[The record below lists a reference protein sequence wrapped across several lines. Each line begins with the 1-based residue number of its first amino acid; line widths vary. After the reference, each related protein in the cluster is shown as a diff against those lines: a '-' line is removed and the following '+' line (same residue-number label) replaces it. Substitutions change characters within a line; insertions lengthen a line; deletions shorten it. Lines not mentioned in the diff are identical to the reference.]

1 MFWYL
6 HPFKTCK
13 SVPISLKHIRLG
25 AKHIRLGAHQVPHS
39 LYPNH
44 RVESESKTYLYHG
57 TTQTFARDLVG
68 FFQITDRSEVGSG
81 KAFMAP
87 KRSLSTG
94 GGGEASASRGKRAPR
109 VGEGAASRG
118 VDGAVSRSAQSLQQ
132 AASHLAG
139 GKGARGGA
147 GNGSEDGGSSGSD
160 GGAVGR
166 VASERHR
173 TPEQQV
179 CLSLDSVCNGAPG
192 LIAL

>member
-1 MFWYL
+1 MVQHKPL
-6 HPFKTCK
+6 HEPGTWLDFFK
-13 SVPISLKHIRLG
+13 S
-25 AKHIRLGAHQVPHS
+25 
-39 LYPNH
+39 
-44 RVESESKTYLYHG
+44 
-57 TTQTFARDLVG
+57 QT
-68 FFQITDRSEVGSG
+68 RSEVGSG

-87 KRSLSTG
+87 KRTLSAG

-139 GKGARGGA
+139 GKQQRDQVQGARGGA

-160 GGAVGR
+160 GGAARR
-166 VASERHR
+166 VVDRHR
-173 TPEQQV
+173 TPEQV
-179 CLSLDSVCNGAPG
+179 CLSWDSVCTGAPG

>member
-1 MFWYL
+1 
-6 HPFKTCK
+6 
-13 SVPISLKHIRLG
+13 
-25 AKHIRLGAHQVPHS
+25 
-39 LYPNH
+39 
-44 RVESESKTYLYHG
+44 
-57 TTQTFARDLVG
+57 
-68 FFQITDRSEVGSG
+68 
-81 KAFMAP
+81 MAP

-118 VDGAVSRSAQSLQQ
+118 VDGAVSRFALQQ

-160 GGAVGR
+160 GGAARR
-166 VASERHR
+166 VVDRHR
-173 TPEQQV
+173 TPEQV
-179 CLSLDSVCNGAPG
+179 CLSLDSVCTGAPG

>member
-1 MFWYL
+1 MVQHKPL
-6 HPFKTCK
+6 HEPGTWLDFFK
-13 SVPISLKHIRLG
+13 S
-25 AKHIRLGAHQVPHS
+25 
-39 LYPNH
+39 
-44 RVESESKTYLYHG
+44 
-57 TTQTFARDLVG
+57 QT
-68 FFQITDRSEVGSG
+68 RSEVGSG

-87 KRSLSTG
+87 KRTLSAG
-94 GGGEASASRGKRAPR
+94 GGGEASASRGKRATR
-109 VGEGAASRG
+109 GWEGAASRG

>member
-1 MFWYL
+1 MVQHKPL
-6 HPFKTCK
+6 HEPGTWLDFFKSHT
-13 SVPISLKHIRLG
+13 
-25 AKHIRLGAHQVPHS
+25 
-39 LYPNH
+39 
-44 RVESESKTYLYHG
+44 
-57 TTQTFARDLVG
+57 
-68 FFQITDRSEVGSG
+68 RSEVGSG

-139 GKGARGGA
+139 GKQQRDQVQGARGGA

>member
-1 MFWYL
+1 MVQHKPL
-6 HPFKTCK
+6 HEQGTWLDFFK
-13 SVPISLKHIRLG
+13 S
-25 AKHIRLGAHQVPHS
+25 
-39 LYPNH
+39 
-44 RVESESKTYLYHG
+44 
-57 TTQTFARDLVG
+57 QT
-68 FFQITDRSEVGSG
+68 RSEVGSG

-94 GGGEASASRGKRAPR
+94 GGGEASASRGKGARR

-139 GKGARGGA
+139 GKQQRDQVQGARGVA

-160 GGAVGR
+160 GGAARR
-166 VASERHR
+166 VVDRHR
-173 TPEQQV
+173 TPEQV
-179 CLSLDSVCNGAPG
+179 CLSLDSVCTGAPG

>member
-25 AKHIRLGAHQVPHS
+25 AKHIRLDANQVPHS

-57 TTQTFARDLVG
+57 TTQTFARVRGL
-68 FFQITDRSEVGSG
+68 FQITDQVGSG
-81 KAFMAP
+81 KESMAP
-87 KRSLSTG
+87 KRSHSAG
-94 GGGEASASRGKRAPR
+94 VGREASASRGRRASR
-109 VGEGAASRG
+109 GGEGAASRG

-147 GNGSEDGGSSGSD
+147 GNDSEDGGSSGSD

>member
-1 MFWYL
+1 
-6 HPFKTCK
+6 
-13 SVPISLKHIRLG
+13 
-25 AKHIRLGAHQVPHS
+25 
-39 LYPNH
+39 
-44 RVESESKTYLYHG
+44 
-57 TTQTFARDLVG
+57 
-68 FFQITDRSEVGSG
+68 
-81 KAFMAP
+81 MAP
-87 KRSLSTG
+87 KRSHSAG
-94 GGGEASASRGKRAPR
+94 GGREASASCGRRASRG
-109 VGEGAASRG
+109 GEGAASRG
-118 VDGAVSRSAQSLQQ
+118 VDGAVVSRSAQSLQQ

-139 GKGARGGA
+139 GKQQRDQVQGARGGA

>member
-1 MFWYL
+1 M
-6 HPFKTCK
+6 
-13 SVPISLKHIRLG
+13 
-25 AKHIRLGAHQVPHS
+25 
-39 LYPNH
+39 
-44 RVESESKTYLYHG
+44 
-57 TTQTFARDLVG
+57 QTKFHTVCT
-68 FFQITDRSEVGSG
+68 QITVWNPNPKRICTMVQHKPLHEPGTWLDFFKSQTRSEVGRG

-173 TPEQQV
+173 TPEQPV

>member
-6 HPFKTCK
+6 HPLKTCK

-25 AKHIRLGAHQVPHS
+25 ANQVPHS

-57 TTQTFARDLVG
+57 TTQTFARAGLD
-68 FFQITDRSEVGSG
+68 FFKSQTRSEVGSG

-179 CLSLDSVCNGAPG
+179 CLSLDSECNGAPG

>member
-6 HPFKTCK
+6 HPLKTCK

-25 AKHIRLGAHQVPHS
+25 VNQVPHS

-57 TTQTFARDLVG
+57 TTQTFARAGLD
-68 FFQITDRSEVGSG
+68 FFKSQTRSEVGSG

-160 GGAVGR
+160 GGAARR
-166 VASERHR
+166 VVDRHR
-173 TPEQQV
+173 TPEQV
-179 CLSLDSVCNGAPG
+179 CLSLDSVCTGAPG

>member
-1 MFWYL
+1 
-6 HPFKTCK
+6 
-13 SVPISLKHIRLG
+13 
-25 AKHIRLGAHQVPHS
+25 
-39 LYPNH
+39 
-44 RVESESKTYLYHG
+44 
-57 TTQTFARDLVG
+57 
-68 FFQITDRSEVGSG
+68 
-81 KAFMAP
+81 MAP
-87 KRSLSTG
+87 KRSHSAG
-94 GGGEASASRGKRAPR
+94 GGREASASCGRRASRG
-109 VGEGAASRG
+109 GEGAARRG
-118 VDGAVSRSAQSLQQ
+118 VDGAVVSRSAQSLQQ

-179 CLSLDSVCNGAPG
+179 CLSLDSVCTGAPG